1 MHIYT
6 FILNDVILYIHT
18 NLYMD
23 NSNKYSYEKVKYELN
38 IFFCVIYC

>member
-6 FILNDVILYIHT
+6 FILNDVVGYIYT

-23 NSNKYSYEKVKYELN
+23 NSNKYSCEKLN
-38 IFFCVIYC
+38 MS